1 MQRTKRLIPVS
12 ISMPPALARR
22 VRVQAAQEDKSRSQ
36 FVREVLERALP
47 PEDAHTQD
55 RRAETKEVRPA

>member
-1 MQRTKRLIPVS
+1 
-12 ISMPPALARR
+12 MPPALARR

-36 FVREVLERALP
+36 FVRELLERALP

-55 RRAETKEVRPA
+55 RHAETKEVRHA